1 MEKVIA
7 NFMRAYVP
15 HKNLSVDESMI
26 AFKGRLSWVQ
36 YMPKKP
42 HKWGLKAWVLADS
55 ANGYVWN
62 WELYTGKIQG
72 RDDGKGLSHHVV
84 MSLTKP
90 LERKGYNIF
99 CDNFYSSPLLF
110 ADLLKAGFGACGT
123 VRANRKEL
131 TETFKSKKLKKGQVY
146 TEMAMDDSVLCL
158 KWKDKRDV
166 LLLSTLH
173 DDSMVEVQRRSR
185 FVTGGTEKIWKPKAV
200 DEYNKYMGGVD
211 QSDQLVLYYGYSHR
225 QVKWWRR
232 VLFHLLD
239 LCLVNAQILYNT
251 VHGNKLTQMDFRIA
265 VAKALLNG
273 YSKHQPKHFTV
284 QQQLPLR
291 LTERPF
297 IERVPADTPYGGRPQ
312 CEVCRARGKKRSQ
325 TQYRCKVC
333 KVPLHLEDCFE
344 TYHTKLNYGQL

>member
-1 MEKVIA
+1 MLDMATKSCKLPSSDPEYLIEYLDGLA
-7 NFMRAYVP
+7 
-15 HKNLSVDESMI
+15 SDDSDDE
-26 AFKGRLSWVQ
+26 F
-36 YMPKKP
+36 
-42 HKWGLKAWVLADS
+42 
-55 ANGYVWN
+55 
-62 WELYTGKIQG
+62 E
-72 RDDGKGLSHHVV
+72 
-84 MSLTKP
+84 
-90 LERKGYNIF
+90 
-99 CDNFYSSPLLF
+99 
-110 ADLLKAGFGACGT
+110 
-123 VRANRKEL
+123 
-131 TETFKSKKLKKGQVY
+131 VY
-146 TEMAMDDSVLCL
+146 TEMAMDDSVLRL

-166 LLLSTLH
+166 FLLSTLH
-173 DDSMVEVQRRSR
+173 DDSMVEVQRRLR

-200 DEYNKYMGGVD
+200 DKYNKYMGGVD
-211 QSDQLVLYYGYSHR
+211 QSDQLVLYYRYSHW

-251 VHGNKLTQMDFRIA
+251 VHGNKLTQIDFRIA

-291 LTERPF
+291 LTECPF

-312 CEVCRARGKKRSQ
+312 CEVCRASGEKRSQ

-333 KVPLHLEDCFE
+333 KAPLLFEDCFE